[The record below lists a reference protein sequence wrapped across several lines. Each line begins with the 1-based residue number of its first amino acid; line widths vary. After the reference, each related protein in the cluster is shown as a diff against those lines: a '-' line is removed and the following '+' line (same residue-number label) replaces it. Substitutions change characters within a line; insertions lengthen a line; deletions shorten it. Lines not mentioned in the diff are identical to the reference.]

1 MFKQLSTISL
11 ISLYIGNCFQTDED
25 EAFSKQIGAELV
37 NRGVLTITEYGSHWH
52 WEKVPDADIK
62 LLLDYQNDHVPD
74 MIQIGIGDYFA
85 QRKGTT
91 NHEIDASKSYLGSC

>member
-37 NRGVLTITEYGSHWH
+37 NRVCSPSPSTE
-52 WEKVPDADIK
+52 AT
-62 LLLDYQNDHVPD
+62 
-74 MIQIGIGDYFA
+74 
-85 QRKGTT
+85 GTGRRCRRR
-91 NHEIDASKSYLGSC
+91 HQASLGLSE